1 MNVISFCLFGD
12 NPKYTRGMVE
22 NLKIIQDLL
31 PDFLVYIHLGSG
43 VPPEVAAEYAAFSN
57 ARLVQSSEPDWVLLA
72 HRICYPV
79 EADVLFS
86 RDADSRINA
95 RDVWAM
101 RAFMASDKTFHIV
114 RDHVWH
120 KSKIMGGLCGRK
132 RAVQPAA
139 MLAEWAG
146 TTFGYGTDEAFLSK
160 MVYPNV
166 VQQALIH
173 SSIVGY
179 LSEDVKPLPDLVN
192 STDFL
197 GNVVNY
203 KDGVAFFEFEYD
215 WGSLAHFKFLLEQ
228 EKWHMLTR
236 QQVNMGPLK
245 ENDRKT
251 VLFGV
256 FMAHYYLNQ
265 VQGCVAA
272 LTLFEKTNTFVDEH
286 TINNSSFLFSH
297 LKKKVVATTN
307 VNRVPAADEIV
318 IQYGN
323 YPFAPD
329 NLPIA
334 ATVYRHPMFFSQV
347 KHDVVEF
354 ADCWK
359 DVGQIYIL
367 NLEERRDRYLEC
379 LVEMCRMGAPLD
391 RVCHFKAKKVK
402 VSESGKTNSLHGA
415 GENHIW
421 AVRHAIEH
429 KYENCLIVE
438 DDLTFTSNVARHQRD
453 LKLFLERK
461 YDYDVCLLS
470 TSMYGDRQEKD
481 DLLLTSHQQ
490 CTTTAGY
497 LVSKA
502 SASKILDV
510 LVEGNRF
517 LLQTGDGRYTCDR
530 YWNKLHSDN
539 KFFVFKTKFGYQRPN
554 YSNITGVFSCHFD

>member
-1 MNVISFCLFGD
+1 MNVVSFCLFGD
-12 NPKYTRGMVE
+12 KPKYTRGMVE
-22 NLKIIQDLL
+22 NLKIVRDLL

-43 VPPEVAAEYAAFSN
+43 VPAEVVAECAAFSN
-57 ARLVQSSEPDWVLLA
+57 ARLVQSTDPDWILPA

-95 RDVWAM
+95 RDVGAM
-101 RAFMASDKTFHIV
+101 RAFMASAKSFHIV

-120 KSKIMGGLCGRK
+120 KSKIMAGLCGRK
-132 RAVQPAA
+132 RAVQPATL
-139 MLAEWAG
+139 LAEWVTG
-146 TTFGYGTDEAFLSK
+146 KSFGYGTDEVFLGK
-160 MVYPNV
+160 ILYPQVAAN
-166 VQQALIH
+166 ALIH
-173 SSIVGY
+173 SNTVGY
-179 LSEDVKPLPDLVN
+179 LNEDVQPLPELDV

-197 GNVVNY
+197 GNVVDY
-203 KDGVAFFEFEYD
+203 KDDTPFFEFDYD
-215 WGSLAHFKFLLEQ
+215 WGSLEHVKFLLKE
-228 EKWHMLTR
+228 EKWAMMLNQR
-236 QQVNMGPLK
+236 LQVQTYA
-245 ENDRKT
+245 EQDRKL
-251 VLFGV
+251 VLFGL
-256 FMAHYYLNQ
+256 FQATYYLNK
-265 VQGCVAA
+265 VPACVNA
-272 LTLFEKTNTFVDEH
+272 LALFEKTNTFVDEH
-286 TINNSSFLFSH
+286 TINNSSFLFPR
-297 LKKKVVATTN
+297 LNKKIVATTD
-307 VNRVPAADEIV
+307 VSRVPAADEIV

-347 KHDVVEF
+347 KHDVVEC

-359 DVGQIYIL
+359 EVGQIYIL

-402 VSESGKTNSLHGA
+402 VSESAHLNALHGA

-421 AVRHAIEH
+421 ALRHAIER
-429 KYENCLIVE
+429 KYENVLIVE
-438 DDLTFTSNVARHQRD
+438 DDLTFTSNVPRHQRD

-470 TSMYGDRQEKD
+470 TSLYGDRREKD

-490 CTTTAGY
+490 CTTTAAY
-497 LVSKA
+497 LVGNA
-502 SASKILDV
+502 PKILDA
-510 LVEGNRF
+510 LVEGNRL
-517 LLQTGDGRYTCDR
+517 LLQTGDGRFTCDR